1 MNFRVPVETN
11 IAYWLVDLH
20 FQFIWS
26 CIPCIAMEVLWSF
39 YLHSR
44 MWLWLAWGL
53 ICCRRFRKETL
64 LYKRVY
70 QIYWKNVR
78 CFDWALDTELRRIMH
93 LRWWLAYPWKLLLV
107 FVVVE
112 RKILLQHL
120 VIISPKM
127 YYNSYWFQMIFNCHY
142 SSTEMWRCWFHKCK
156 TW

>member
-11 IAYWLVDLH
+11 IAYWLVYLH

-78 CFDWALDTELRRIMH
+78 CFDWALDTRVEENY
-93 LRWWLAYPWKLLLV
+93 ASTLV
-107 FVVVE
+107 VGISL
-112 RKILLQHL
+112 KI
-120 VIISPKM
+120 IIGFCGSGKE
-127 YYNSYWFQMIFNCHY
+127 NIVAAFGHY
-142 SSTEMWRCWFHKCK
+142 ISKDVL
-156 TW
+156 